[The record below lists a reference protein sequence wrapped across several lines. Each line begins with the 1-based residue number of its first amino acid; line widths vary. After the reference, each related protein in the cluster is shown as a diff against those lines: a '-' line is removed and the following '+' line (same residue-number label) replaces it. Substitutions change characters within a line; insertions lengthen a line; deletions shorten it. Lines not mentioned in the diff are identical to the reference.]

1 MQEESWPG
9 GVQYGGKTGKEPKK
23 TKINNFYYGIS
34 EGISYEFFKGV
45 RGKFS
50 LSHNVRLPDTEELFG
65 DGVTVSLQ
73 LI

>member
-1 MQEESWPG
+1 MNLK
-9 GVQYGGKTGKEPKK
+9 VLRKNRKK
-23 TKINNFYYGIS
+23 QNKQFFYYGIS

-65 DGVTVSLQ
+65 DG
-73 LI
+73 